1 MQNSLLANKQKT
13 VLFKLLL
20 DAILANANESSGI
33 LQGVLLNPDKID
45 TSAFESTSRLTA
57 ALCYTLNT

>member
-20 DAILANANESSGI
+20 DAILANESSGI